1 MLTDTQKASIEAFCD
16 KEFSDEHTFYDYLFA
31 KYLEAASRNDLPLS
45 DSTAEDLLNA
55 ILEDAK
61 EKGY

>member
-16 KEFSDEHTFYDYLFA
+16 KEFSDEQVFYDYLFA
-31 KYLEAASRNDLPLS
+31 KYLQHPTSE
-45 DSTAEDLLNA
+45 EVLNS
-55 ILEDAK
+55 ILVDAT